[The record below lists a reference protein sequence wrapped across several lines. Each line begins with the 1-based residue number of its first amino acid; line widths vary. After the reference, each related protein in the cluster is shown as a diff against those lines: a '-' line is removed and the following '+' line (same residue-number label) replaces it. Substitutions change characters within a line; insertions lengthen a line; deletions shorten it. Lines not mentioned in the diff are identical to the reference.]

1 VSVYQSKE
9 GFPSPIEALQKKREE
24 KNASKKTPGTKVIM
38 MMIMSFP
45 KEKMS
50 IKQKVAPKLMPAA
63 RDVYFQDSGS
73 VWNPRSKSLK
83 Q

>member
-1 VSVYQSKE
+1 M
-9 GFPSPIEALQKKREE
+9 REE

-73 VWNPRSKSLK
+73 V
-83 Q
+83 